1 MRVTYATPADEY
13 IALHDQAS
21 DEWVLTH
28 RAEYDAMAAE
38 AFPAGWRP
46 GVVGSTRERMD
57 FLNRQCG
64 IRAGFPSW
72 DTWLAAHY
80 PTPTTERVA

>member
-1 MRVTYATPADEY
+1 MKLTFASPAEQYIHEHDE
-13 IALHDQAS
+13 AADN
-21 DEWVLTH
+21 WVWTH
-28 RAEYDAMAAE
+28 RAEYDAMSRE
-38 AFPAGWRP
+38 AFPDGYRP

-64 IRAGFPSW
+64 LRAGFPSW
-72 DTWLAAHY
+72 DHWRAAHY